1 MPVPGALAAA
11 GVADDADA
19 LGAAAGA
26 AAGALVEL
34 AAEGGVALDRVAAVG
49 RAALAAAGALPM
61 LTSGVILLIVA
72 AETPAF
78 DKSLTEEY
86 GRPAMI
92 SFAVASPTPGRL
104 FSSAALAVFRSTC
117 APPASAAL
125 CFGAGAGAP
134 PAAVTD
140 GVIFLIVAAET
151 PAFDKSSTEEY
162 GRPAMIF
169 FAVASPT
176 PGNASNCAAL
186 ALFRSTGASLAPGAL
201 GFAAAVDLLA
211 ADFVGAG
218 DAPLTVTEGV
228 IFLIVVA
235 ETPAFERSLTVEYG
249 RPAIIFLA
257 VAAPTPGSV
266 SSCASLA
273 LFRSTVRFAA
283 PDCLAL
289 PVPTEAKA
297 PNASTA
303 IVRYRPA
310 NFRLFLID
318 RPKVSNRRYLG
329 LHGRR
334 IADHNPKSDNGTAQR
349 VVRIAGAFRDRM
361 SMPSQSGQ
369 RRWSAR
375 WMTRMVTL
383 PRPVPLFF

>member
-1 MPVPGALAAA
+1 MPVPGALPAAGAAFVDVDAAA

-26 AAGALVEL
+26 AAGALEEL

-49 RAALAAAGALPM
+49 GAALAAAGALPM
-61 LTSGVILLIVA
+61 LTSGVILPIVAAETPAFDKSLTEEYGRPAMIFFAVASPTPGRLFSWAALALFRSTCAPPPSAALCFGATAALLAAGFAGAGAPPATVTDGVIFLIVA

-92 SFAVASPTPGRL
+92 
-104 FSSAALAVFRSTC
+104 
-117 APPASAAL
+117 
-125 CFGAGAGAP
+125 
-134 PAAVTD
+134 
-140 GVIFLIVAAET
+140 
-151 PAFDKSSTEEY
+151 
-162 GRPAMIF
+162 F
-169 FAVASPT
+169 FAVASLT

-201 GFAAAVDLLA
+201 GFARVVDLLA
-211 ADFVGAG
+211 ADFVGA
-218 DAPLTVTEGV
+218 APPTVTDGV
-228 IFLIVVA
+228 IFLIVAA
-235 ETPAFERSLTVEYG
+235 ETPAFERSLTEEYG

-273 LFRSTVRFAA
+273 LFRSTVAFAP

-297 PNASTA
+297 PNANTA
-303 IVRYRPA
+303 
-310 NFRLFLID
+310 NL
-318 RPKVSNRRYLG
+318 
-329 LHGRR
+329 
-334 IADHNPKSDNGTAQR
+334 
-349 VVRIAGAFRDRM
+349 
-361 SMPSQSGQ
+361 
-369 RRWSAR
+369 
-375 WMTRMVTL
+375 
-383 PRPVPLFF
+383 